1 MLTYNPHRNIL
12 WSILF
17 APADEGFLCVSS
29 ASTFKTPE
37 RRRRIMHQQYAKR
50 ILPRLII
57 LCVLAWALL
66 TPVPR
71 SHVGASFTTCNAC
84 DENFYL
90 CYTVQGGNYTT
101 CHQAYDNCLGTCT
114 FDSTGGGGSGGGC
127 GRGRTQ
133 CDLAC
138 DQSKRDCI
146 DTGGETCGADFEACK
161 LSCCS
166 Q

>member
-1 MLTYNPHRNIL
+1 
-12 WSILF
+12 
-17 APADEGFLCVSS
+17 
-29 ASTFKTPE
+29 
-37 RRRRIMHQQYAKR
+37 MHQQYAKR

-57 LCVLAWALL
+57 LCLLAGALL
-66 TPVPR
+66 TPVPP
-71 SHVGASFTTCNAC
+71 SHVGAWFTTCNAC

-114 FDSTGGGGSGGGC
+114 FDSSGGGGSGGGC

-138 DQSKRDCI
+138 EQSKRDCI
-146 DTGGETCGADFEACK
+146 DNGGDTCGADYEACK
-161 LSCCS
+161 LGCCS